1 MAFFHVSFSPTFFLQ
16 TLMSAR
22 GMFPSVVPKGAAL
35 TLKGITTVNA
45 SKDMGRALKM
55 IESYAEVQLSENTI

>member
-1 MAFFHVSFSPTFFLQ
+1 
-16 TLMSAR
+16 
-22 GMFPSVVPKGAAL
+22 MFPFVVPKGAAL

-55 IESYAEVQLSENTI
+55 IESYAEVQLSENTIYMLCNQNNTLEGGKSLL